1 MGSVRMKDN
10 APVIT
15 IDGPSGAGKGALC
28 NRLSRRLGWNLL
40 DSGALYRILALLGQR
55 AGLPVTAADGVA
67 ALLRERFPQ
76 VQFISAGAHE
86 PVSVSLDGVN
96 VGARIRREDCGN
108 AASALAAHG
117 VVRAS
122 ILAWQRSFQRP
133 PGLVTDGR
141 DMGTVVFPE
150 AELKIFLTANP
161 QERAKRRYNQLSAKG
176 IDVNLGD
183 LAEVIAERDRR
194 DTRRHLSPLRP
205 AADAVI
211 VDTSGSGKDEVFAR
225 VLQIVSNRSDLGLDI

>member
-1 MGSVRMKDN
+1 MRMKDN

-15 IDGPSGAGKGALC
+15 IDGPSGTGKGTLC
-28 NRLSRRLGWNLL
+28 SRLSRWLGWNLL

-55 AGLPVTAADGVA
+55 AGLPVTDADGVA
-67 ALLRERFPQ
+67 ALVRERFPE
-76 VQFISAGAHE
+76 VQFTGTGADD
-86 PVSVSLDGVN
+86 PVAVSIDGVD
-96 VGARIRREDCGN
+96 VGARIRLEDCGN

-141 DMGTVVFPE
+141 DMGTVVFPD

-161 QERAKRRYNQLSAKG
+161 RERAKRRYNQLSAKG
-176 IDVNLGD
+176 IDVNLAE

-194 DTRRHLSPLRP
+194 DTRRRLSPLKP

-225 VLQIVSNRSDLGLDI
+225 VTQIISNHSDLGLNI